1 MDFQIKPLPPRD
13 PSRQSLSVPHTTSSQ
28 QVHTVSP
35 NNTDMT
41 RSPSIKILKAPESER
56 ELRQNH
62 NEAIADYKER
72 VMYERIMRGRQ
83 PPPQQ
88 SIVGAVR
95 LQWNAPSSARTTAP
109 RTLLSPQGYLIPVV
123 SAPSE
128 HQRMDN
134 HEEEDVEDEGIF
146 DFDL

>member
-1 MDFQIKPLPPRD
+1 MNFQIKASPPRG
-13 PSRQSLSVPHTTSSQ
+13 PSRQSQSVPEATLSQ

-35 NNTDMT
+35 NNTEMT

-88 SIVGAVR
+88 SIMGAVR
-95 LQWNAPSSARTTAP
+95 LHWNAPSSTRTTAT

-123 SAPSE
+123 SAPLE
-128 HQRMDN
+128 HQRTDKQ
-134 HEEEDVEDEGIF
+134 EEEDVEDEGIF

>member
-13 PSRQSLSVPHTTSSQ
+13 PSRQSLSVPHTTSFQ

-83 PPPQQ
+83 PRPQE
-88 SIVGAVR
+88 SIVGSVL
-95 LQWNAPSSARTTAP
+95 LQWSTKTSAP
-109 RTLLSPQGYLIPVV
+109 RTLLSPQGYLIPVT
-123 SAPSE
+123 SAPLE
-128 HQRMDN
+128 HQRLDN
-134 HEEEDVEDEGIF
+134 HGEDDVEDEGIF